1 MRRGKGLALMLVC
14 ALLAGCAGTVRM
26 PLVEGGPLVQEDFWV
41 WRDGEAVLKLEDA
54 ERGTLVLE
62 EGDQTARGLQLGDDV
77 EKFQELYED
86 AYAQVAFE
94 FDGGIDMV
102 DENRNYIMVYW
113 ESEGVFEGRIRI
125 IYLQEGWAYDIEEAL
140 ARIGEKQIHW
150 ASDYVTEELMASLTE
165 EEKELCYKFRIEP
178 ESLFGGEPEG
188 DYRGMWLPQL
198 SEEDWEMAKDIGKRY
213 VENRERMIAAG
224 ETAG

>member
-1 MRRGKGLALMLVC
+1 MRRGKGLALMRVC

-77 EKFQELYED
+77 EKFRELYED
-86 AYAQVAFE
+86 AYAQVNVE
-94 FDGGIDMV
+94 LDDGVGLINGDG
-102 DENRNYIMVYW
+102 DRIRIYW
-113 ESEGVFEGRIRI
+113 KKEGVFQGRIYI
-125 IYLQEGWAYDIEEAL
+125 IFLQKGWADDIVEAL
-140 ARIGEKQIHW
+140 CCIGGKQIRIGTP
-150 ASDYVTEELMASLTE
+150 YVTEELMASLTE
-165 EEKELCYKFRIEP
+165 EEKELCYKFEVEP
-178 ESLFGGEPEG
+178 ESLFGEEPEG
-188 DYRGMWLPQL
+188 DYCGMWLPQM

>member
-14 ALLAGCAGTVRM
+14 ALLAGCAGTVQM
-26 PLVEGGPLVQEDFWV
+26 PLVEGGPLVQEDLWV

-77 EKFQELYED
+77 EKFRELYED
-86 AYAQVAFE
+86 AYLDVEFE
-94 FDGGIDMV
+94 ANHGIGLM
-102 DENRNYIMVYW
+102 DENGNAIRIYW
-113 ESEGVFEGRIRI
+113 EKDGVFQGRIYT
-125 IYLQEGWAYDIEEAL
+125 IYLQKEWADDIVEAL
-140 ARIGEKQIHW
+140 FWIGGKQMRVG
-150 ASDYVTEELMASLTE
+150 SDYVTEELMASLTE

-213 VENRERMIAAG
+213 VENRERMIAEG